1 MSEPTEEE
9 DDSANNVIVVG
20 SRMGAGD
27 SSGGWGVAPLPIIVR
42 SGGTNDPANRVVEA
56 LRGLFDTQTDY
67 DLDTRFTAQQKQIIL
82 TALRGLA
89 AHPVYGP
96 AMAALA
102 AKGADINIV
111 ADFSGEYTGS
121 NLGQTRGRNS
131 DGTIDQGESIT
142 IYINMNPGGA
152 PVSNIGFSEVI
163 VHELIH
169 SLGVPAFDMEIDAP
183 GSLVDREVRNEIFSG
198 YDFSAVADPG
208 SMQADVLD
216 LADTGGGL
224 TGTGSYEVF
233 SGSDFADDI
242 TPGAGG
248 SLVYSGQGDD
258 RITLALGSGVDEII
272 DSAGLDTIVL
282 AAGTALSSISMR
294 WSAGQHDLAVMVNGK
309 VEAIIVDAAGAGA
322 IEQIS
327 VDGAS
332 YALSAFSVTTNAP
345 PDAVTIN
352 ATVYDSFYGGFV
364 ASASVLDAD
373 GDTLSYR
380 LGDVAGDYASEE
392 WRIDASTGLLFA
404 NFTRYE
410 EPGSKFTFV
419 TVIVSDGLDVSQVT
433 VSVRWGNS
441 GEYDT
446 PIEGAFAS
454 LDEPSSPDIMLPA
467 DLGQFPSMEAPI
479 FYG

>member
-1 MSEPTEEE
+1 MSEPSEEE
-9 DDSANNVIVVG
+9 ESANEVIVIG

-42 SGGTNDPANRVVEA
+42 SGGTNDPSNRLVEG
-56 LRGLFDTQTDY
+56 LRGLFDRQTDY
-67 DLDTRFTAQQKQIIL
+67 DLDTRFTDAQKQIIL

-89 AHPVYGP
+89 NHPVYGP

-102 AKGADINIV
+102 AKGADINII

-121 NLGQTRGRNS
+121 DLGQTRGRNS

-169 SLGVPAFDMEIDAP
+169 SLAFPHSTGRSMLRAHCSTGKCATRSSPVTISAP
-183 GSLVDREVRNEIFSG
+183 LPTPS
-198 YDFSAVADPG
+198 

-216 LADTGGGL
+216 LADAGGALAGS
-224 TGTGSYEVF
+224 GSYEIF
-233 SGSDFADDI
+233 SGSDFADAI
-242 TPGAGG
+242 APGGGG

-258 RITLALGSGVDEII
+258 RITVTLNGGVDEII
-272 DSAGLDTIVL
+272 DSGGLDSIVL
-282 AAGTALSSISMR
+282 PAGTSLSSISMR
-294 WSAGQHDLAVMVNGK
+294 WSPGQHDLAVMVNGK
-309 VEAIIVDAAGAGA
+309 VEAIIVDAAGDGA
-322 IEQIS
+322 VEQIS
-327 VDGAS
+327 VDGVG
-332 YALSAFSVTTNAP
+332 YALSAFAVAVNVP

-364 ASASVLDAD
+364 ASASVFDAN
-373 GDTLSYR
+373 GDALSYR
-380 LGDVAGDYASEE
+380 IGDVTGDYAGEE
-392 WRIDASTGLLFA
+392 WTIDADTGLLFGD
-404 NFTRYE
+404 FTRYAE
-410 EPGSKFTFV
+410 SGSSFTVV
-419 TVIVSDGLDVSQVT
+419 TVIVSDGLDVSNVT
-433 VSVRWGNS
+433 VSIRWANS

-454 LDEPSSPDIMLPA
+454 LDEPSCLDTMLPA
-467 DLGQFPSMEAPI
+467 DLWHSPSLDAPL